1 MPHIAFVTYT
11 AIPDLSADDQLGV
24 AALQQLGAR
33 VESVVWD
40 APNVQWKSFDAIV
53 VRSCWDYH
61 LRPREFRGWIDAVE
75 RAGAPVWNP
84 PAMLRWNME
93 KTYLR
98 DLEAR
103 GVPIVP
109 TRWLDRGDA
118 RTLRSVLVEEGWSDA
133 VVKPVLSAS
142 AFQTWRTSEAGGAR
156 DEQRFRA
163 LLVRGGVMVQPFL
176 SEVREMGEWS
186 FLFFRGSF
194 SHAVLKRP
202 TGEDFRVQESFGG
215 IARAQR
221 PSAALLAE
229 AKAVVDAVPSPW
241 LYARVDGCV
250 VDGHFQLM
258 ELEMLEPSLY
268 LGSDRRAPV
277 RFAQAVLK

>member
-11 AIPDLSADDQLGV
+11 AVPELSADDRLGV
-24 AALQQLGAR
+24 EALQQLGAR
-33 VESVVWD
+33 VDSVVWD
-40 APNVQWKSFDAIV
+40 APKVRWNSFDAVV

-61 LRPREFRGWIDAVE
+61 LRPREFRAWVDVVE
-75 RAGAPVWNP
+75 KARALVWNP
-84 PAMLRWNME
+84 PAILRWNME

-109 TRWLDRGDA
+109 TRWLDRGDS
-118 RTLRSVLVEEGWSDA
+118 RTLRTVLGEEGWSDA

-142 AFQTWRTSEAGGAR
+142 AYQTWRTAEAGGAR
-156 DEQRFRA
+156 DEKRFRA

-229 AKAVVDAVPSPW
+229 AQAVVDAVPGPW

-250 VDGHFQLM
+250 VGGRFQLM

-268 LGSDRRAPV
+268 LGSDRRAPR
-277 RFAQAVLK
+277 RFAQAILQ